1 MRRLKSKMSSPWL
14 LGFANRASAVP
25 SALLAQSATDLLE
38 KAFDSHRLFVVNRH
52 NLSGTSMADMV
63 HPMAAQPGAGE
74 NPVIEVQAVS
84 KLFRTPSE
92 GTIRALHEID
102 LTIAPGGFITVVG
115 PSGCGK
121 STLIKL
127 IAGFSAPSSGK
138 INVQGEEVRGL
149 NTRVGYVPQESKL
162 FPWLTVEENVG
173 FGLDRKRMPKAE
185 RESKTD
191 YFIKL
196 AGLAGFEK
204 YYPAQLSGGMSKR
217 ASIMRA
223 LAYEPPVILMDEPFG
238 PLDAQTRMVLQD
250 ELLKIWEQKRQT
262 IVFVTHD
269 LVEAIALADRVV
281 VMTHRPGKI
290 KDIIDVPMT
299 RPRNIFEI
307 HRQEGFDEAYGR
319 LWNIFRH
326 ELNLR
331 TH

>member
-1 MRRLKSKMSSPWL
+1 
-14 LGFANRASAVP
+14 V
-25 SALLAQSATDLLE
+25 
-38 KAFDSHRLFVVNRH
+38 
-52 NLSGTSMADMV
+52 
-63 HPMAAQPGAGE
+63 E
-74 NPVIEVQAVS
+74 NVS
-84 KLFRTPSE
+84 KLFRTPDE
-92 GTIRALHEID
+92 QTIRALQDISLNVCYGE
-102 LTIAPGGFITVVG
+102 FVTVVG

-121 STLIKL
+121 STLLKL
-127 IAGFSAPSSGK
+127 IAGFSAASSGR
-138 INVQGEEVRGL
+138 ILYQNEEVRGL
-149 NTRVGYVPQESKL
+149 NTKVGYVPQESKL

-173 FGLDRKRMPKAE
+173 FGLNPKRYPRQK
-185 RESKTD
+185 RD
-191 YFIKL
+191 DQVRYFINL
-196 AGLAGFEK
+196 AGLTGFEK

-217 ASIMRA
+217 ASIVRA

-269 LVEAIALADRVV
+269 LVEAVALADRVV

-290 KDIIDVPMT
+290 MDIIKVPME

-326 ELNLR
+326 ELNLGA
-331 TH
+331 H

>member
-1 MRRLKSKMSSPWL
+1 MPDLAPTISQSVQVQTDAIIKAENVSKVFQTPDQAN
-14 LGFANRASAVP
+14 LG
-25 SALLAQSATDLLE
+25 AL
-38 KAFDSHRLFVVNRH
+38 
-52 NLSGTSMADMV
+52 ADIELNI
-63 HPMAAQPGAGE
+63 QPGE
-74 NPVIEVQAVS
+74 FV
-84 KLFRTPSE
+84 
-92 GTIRALHEID
+92 
-102 LTIAPGGFITVVG
+102 TVVG

-121 STLIKL
+121 STLLKL
-127 IAGFSAPSSGK
+127 IAGFSACSAGR
-138 INVQGEEVRGL
+138 ILFQGDEVRGL
-149 NTRVGYVPQESKL
+149 NTKVGYVPQESKL

-173 FGLDRKRMPKAE
+173 FGLDPKRYSRTDRE
-185 RESKTD
+185 RQVSH
-191 YFIKL
+191 FINM

-326 ELNLR
+326 ELKIGAP
-331 TH
+331 

>member
-1 MRRLKSKMSSPWL
+1 M
-14 LGFANRASAVP
+14 AET
-25 SALLAQSATDLLE
+25 ATQTY
-38 KAFDSHRLFVVNRH
+38 ADS
-52 NLSGTSMADMV
+52 
-63 HPMAAQPGAGE
+63 QAGDNQVIQIE
-74 NPVIEVQAVS
+74 NVS
-84 KLFRTPSE
+84 KLFRTPSDA
-92 GTIRALHEID
+92 TISALEEIS
-102 LTIAPGGFITVVG
+102 LTIPYGEFVTVVG

-121 STLIKL
+121 STLLKL
-127 IAGFSAPSSGK
+127 IAGFFAPSSGR
-138 INVQGEEVRGL
+138 ILFQGDEVRGL
-149 NTRVGYVPQESKL
+149 NTKTGYVPQESKL

-173 FGLDRKRMPKAE
+173 FGLDSKRYPRADRE
-185 RESKTD
+185 RQINH
-191 YFIKL
+191 FIKL

-217 ASIMRA
+217 ASIIRA

-269 LVEAIALADRVV
+269 LVEAVALADRVV

-290 KDIIDVPMT
+290 KDIINVTMA

-326 ELNLR
+326 EL
-331 TH
+331 TTGAH

>member
-1 MRRLKSKMSSPWL
+1 MSTVETRETGAEISP
-14 LGFANRASAVP
+14 GDN
-25 SALLAQSATDLLE
+25 Q
-38 KAFDSHRLFVVNRH
+38 
-52 NLSGTSMADMV
+52 
-63 HPMAAQPGAGE
+63 
-74 NPVIEVQAVS
+74 VIRVEAVS

-92 GTIRALHEID
+92 GAISALQEIS
-102 LTIAPGGFITVVG
+102 LNIPYGEFVTVVG

-127 IAGFSAPSSGK
+127 IAGFSAPSSGR
-138 INVQGEEVRGL
+138 ILFQGDEVRGL

-173 FGLDRKRMPKAE
+173 FGLDSKRFPRPDRE
-185 RESKTD
+185 RQVN

-196 AGLAGFEK
+196 AGLSGFEK

-269 LVEAIALADRVV
+269 LVEAVALADRVV

-290 KDIIDVPMT
+290 KDIIDVPMA

-326 ELNLR
+326 ELNL
-331 TH
+331 HSH

>member
-1 MRRLKSKMSSPWL
+1 MT
-14 LGFANRASAVP
+14 ATETRA
-25 SALLAQSATDLLE
+25 
-38 KAFDSHRLFVVNRH
+38 RN
-52 NLSGTSMADMV
+52 
-63 HPMAAQPGAGE
+63 QPQDK
-74 NPVIEVQAVS
+74 PVIQVDDVS

-92 GTIRALHEID
+92 GTIGALQD
-102 LTIAPGGFITVVG
+102 VSLTIPYGEFITVVG

-121 STLIKL
+121 STLLKL
-127 IAGFSAPSSGK
+127 VAGFSLPSSGR
-138 INVQGEEVRGL
+138 ILYQSEEVRGL
-149 NTRVGYVPQESKL
+149 NTKVGYVPQESKL

-173 FGLDRKRMPKAE
+173 FGLDSKRYP
-185 RESKTD
+185 REKRD
-191 YFIKL
+191 HQVRHFINL

-217 ASIMRA
+217 ASIIRA

-269 LVEAIALADRVV
+269 LVEAVALADRVV

-290 KDIIDVPMT
+290 KDVINVPMS

-326 ELNLR
+326 ELNIK
-331 TH
+331 H

>member
-1 MRRLKSKMSSPWL
+1 MNKYRSKMSRNSISYPAAPIAKSEQNQADFVIRVEDVFKVFQTPTQAN
-14 LGFANRASAVP
+14 LGA
-25 SALLAQSATDLLE
+25 LE
-38 KAFDSHRLFVVNRH
+38 KITLDVRDGEFV
-52 NLSGTSMADMV
+52 
-63 HPMAAQPGAGE
+63 
-74 NPVIEVQAVS
+74 
-84 KLFRTPSE
+84 
-92 GTIRALHEID
+92 
-102 LTIAPGGFITVVG
+102 TVVG

-121 STLIKL
+121 STLLKL
-127 IAGFSAPSSGK
+127 IAGFSPVSAGR
-138 INVQGEEVRGL
+138 ILFQGYEVRGL

-173 FGLDRKRMPKAE
+173 FGLDPKRYTRAD
-185 RESKTD
+185 RARQVD

-204 YYPAQLSGGMSKR
+204 YYPAQLSGGMGKR
-217 ASIMRA
+217 ASIIRA

-250 ELLKIWEQKRQT
+250 ELLKIWGQKRQT

-269 LVEAIALADRVV
+269 LIEAVALADRVV

-290 KDIIDVPMT
+290 KDVIQVPMS

-326 ELNLR
+326 EL
-331 TH
+331 HIGAH

>member
-1 MRRLKSKMSSPWL
+1 MSSVATPKP
-14 LGFANRASAVP
+14 AENRSP
-25 SALLAQSATDLLE
+25 DNE
-38 KAFDSHRLFVVNRH
+38 
-52 NLSGTSMADMV
+52 
-63 HPMAAQPGAGE
+63 
-74 NPVIEVQAVS
+74 VIRVETVS
-84 KLFRTPSE
+84 KLFRTPGE

-102 LTIAPGGFITVVG
+102 LNIQYGEFVTVVG

-127 IAGFSAPSSGK
+127 IAGFSPASMGR
-138 INVQGEEVRGL
+138 ILFEGDEVRGL

-173 FGLDRKRMPKAE
+173 FGLDSKRFSRAE
-185 RESKTD
+185 RERQVSQ
-191 YFIKL
+191 FIKL
-196 AGLAGFEK
+196 AGLTGFEK

-217 ASIMRA
+217 ASIVRA

-269 LVEAIALADRVV
+269 LVEAVALADRVV

-290 KDIIDVPMT
+290 KDIIEVPMA

-326 ELNLR
+326 ELNLQ

>member
-1 MRRLKSKMSSPWL
+1 MTERAQATSKP
-14 LGFANRASAVP
+14 
-25 SALLAQSATDLLE
+25 AQNTADLVI
-38 KAFDSHRLFVVNRH
+38 KAES
-52 NLSGTSMADMV
+52 
-63 HPMAAQPGAGE
+63 
-74 NPVIEVQAVS
+74 VS
-84 KLFRTPSE
+84 KVFQTPSQE
-92 GTIRALHEID
+92 NLGALADIELEIRHGE
-102 LTIAPGGFITVVG
+102 FVTVVG

-121 STLIKL
+121 STLLKL
-127 IAGFSAPSSGK
+127 IAGFSLPSSGR
-138 INVQGEEVRGL
+138 ILFQGEEVRGL

-173 FGLDRKRMPKAE
+173 FGLDSKRYSRADRE
-185 RESKTD
+185 RQVNQ
-191 YFIKL
+191 FINL

-217 ASIMRA
+217 ASIVRA

-269 LVEAIALADRVV
+269 LVEAVALADRVV
-281 VMTHRPGKI
+281 VMTHRPGRI
-290 KDIIDVPMT
+290 KDIIHVPMA

-307 HRQEGFDEAYGR
+307 HRQVGFDEAYGR

-326 ELNLR
+326 ELNIGA
-331 TH
+331 H

>member
-1 MRRLKSKMSSPWL
+1 MNESAQASLKP
-14 LGFANRASAVP
+14 
-25 SALLAQSATDLLE
+25 AQNDCE
-38 KAFDSHRLFVVNRH
+38 FVIQV
-52 NLSGTSMADMV
+52 
-63 HPMAAQPGAGE
+63 E
-74 NPVIEVQAVS
+74 AVS
-84 KLFRTPSE
+84 KVFQTPNQANLDALSD
-92 GTIRALHEID
+92 IRLD
-102 LTIAPGGFITVVG
+102 VRPGEFVTVVG

-121 STLIKL
+121 STLLKL
-127 IAGFSAPSSGK
+127 IAGFSPCSTGR
-138 INVQGEEVRGL
+138 IVFQGEEVRGL

-173 FGLDRKRMPKAE
+173 FGLDSKRYSRADRE
-185 RESKTD
+185 RQVSQ
-191 YFIKL
+191 FINL

-204 YYPAQLSGGMSKR
+204 YYPSQLSGGMSKR
-217 ASIMRA
+217 ASIVRA

-269 LVEAIALADRVV
+269 LVEAVALADRVV

-290 KDIIDVPMT
+290 KDIIKVPMA

-326 ELNLR
+326 ELNIGA
-331 TH
+331 HQ

>member
-1 MRRLKSKMSSPWL
+1 MSTVETTQT
-14 LGFANRASAVP
+14 RAEVP
-25 SALLAQSATDLLE
+25 
-38 KAFDSHRLFVVNRH
+38 
-52 NLSGTSMADMV
+52 
-63 HPMAAQPGAGE
+63 PGD
-74 NPVIEVQAVS
+74 NQVIRVEAVS

-92 GTIRALHEID
+92 GTIRALQEIS
-102 LTIAPGGFITVVG
+102 LNVPYGEFVTVVG

-127 IAGFSAPSSGK
+127 IAGLSPPSSGR
-138 INVQGEEVRGL
+138 ILYQGDEVRGL

-173 FGLDRKRMPKAE
+173 FGLDSKRFPRPE
-185 RESKTD
+185 RERQVN

-196 AGLAGFEK
+196 AGLTGFEK
-204 YYPAQLSGGMSKR
+204 YYPAQLSGGMGKR

-262 IVFVTHD
+262 ILFVTHD

-290 KDIIDVPMT
+290 KDIIDVPMA

-307 HRQEGFDEAYGR
+307 HRQEGFDETYGR

-326 ELNLR
+326 ELNLQ

>member
-1 MRRLKSKMSSPWL
+1 MTETAQANLNPTQNNLEFVIRVEGVSKIFDTPSKVKL
-14 LGFANRASAVP
+14 TAV
-25 SALLAQSATDLLE
+25 ADLELNV
-38 KAFDSHRLFVVNRH
+38 R
-52 NLSGTSMADMV
+52 
-63 HPMAAQPGAGE
+63 AGE
-74 NPVIEVQAVS
+74 FV
-84 KLFRTPSE
+84 
-92 GTIRALHEID
+92 
-102 LTIAPGGFITVVG
+102 TVVG

-121 STLIKL
+121 STLLKL
-127 IAGFSAPSSGK
+127 IAGFSPPSAGR
-138 INVQGEEVRGL
+138 ILFEGNEVTSL

-173 FGLDRKRMPKAE
+173 FGLDSRRYSRADRE
-185 RESKTD
+185 RQVSQ
-191 YFIKL
+191 FINL

-217 ASIMRA
+217 ASIVRA

-269 LVEAIALADRVV
+269 LVEAVALADHVL

-290 KDIIDVPMT
+290 KDIIKVPMA

-307 HRQEGFDEAYGR
+307 HRQDGFDDAYGR

-326 ELNLR
+326 ELNIGA
-331 TH
+331 H

>member
-1 MRRLKSKMSSPWL
+1 MSS
-14 LGFANRASAVP
+14 VETT
-25 SALLAQSATDLLE
+25 QQTHVKD
-38 KAFDSHRLFVVNRH
+38 
-52 NLSGTSMADMV
+52 
-63 HPMAAQPGAGE
+63 QPGD
-74 NPVIEVQAVS
+74 NPVIRVEAVS

-92 GTIRALHEID
+92 AAIRALQEIS
-102 LTIAPGGFITVVG
+102 LNIRYGEFVTVVG

-127 IAGFSAPSSGK
+127 IAGFSPPSSGR
-138 INVQGEEVRGL
+138 ILFQDTEVRGL

-173 FGLDRKRMPKAE
+173 FGLDSKRFPRSE
-185 RESKTD
+185 RERQVN
-191 YFIKL
+191 YFIQL
-196 AGLAGFEK
+196 AGLSGFEK

-217 ASIMRA
+217 ASIVRA

-269 LVEAIALADRVV
+269 LVEAVALADRVV

-290 KDIIDVPMT
+290 KDIIDVPMA

-331 TH
+331 SH

>member
-1 MRRLKSKMSSPWL
+1 MAERATQTVSPY
-14 LGFANRASAVP
+14 GSADQ
-25 SALLAQSATDLLE
+25 LAI
-38 KAFDSHRLFVVNRH
+38 RV
-52 NLSGTSMADMV
+52 
-63 HPMAAQPGAGE
+63 E
-74 NPVIEVQAVS
+74 NVT
-84 KLFRTPSE
+84 KLFRTPGE
-92 GTIRALHEID
+92 GTIGALQEVSMDVGHSE
-102 LTIAPGGFITVVG
+102 FVTVVG

-121 STLIKL
+121 STLLKL
-127 IAGFSAPSSGK
+127 IAGFFAPSAGR
-138 INVQGEEVRGL
+138 ILFQGEEVRAL
-149 NTRVGYVPQESKL
+149 NTKVGYVPQESKL

-173 FGLDRKRMPKAE
+173 FGLDPKRYSRAARE
-185 RESKTD
+185 RQVSQ
-191 YFIKL
+191 FINL

-217 ASIMRA
+217 ASIVRA
-223 LAYEPPVILMDEPFG
+223 LAYEPPAILMDEPFG

-269 LVEAIALADRVV
+269 LVEAVALADRVV

-290 KDIIDVPMT
+290 KDIVKVQMA

-326 ELNLR
+326 ELMTG

>member
-1 MRRLKSKMSSPWL
+1 MSDIAPAPSPKTRSQANTVISVDNVSKVFQTPRREN
-14 LGFANRASAVP
+14 LG
-25 SALLAQSATDLLE
+25 ALLNIELE
-38 KAFDSHRLFVVNRH
+38 IRHGEFV
-52 NLSGTSMADMV
+52 
-63 HPMAAQPGAGE
+63 
-74 NPVIEVQAVS
+74 
-84 KLFRTPSE
+84 
-92 GTIRALHEID
+92 
-102 LTIAPGGFITVVG
+102 TVVG

-127 IAGFSAPSSGK
+127 IAGFFPPSSGR
-138 INVQGEEVRGL
+138 ILFQGDEVRGL

-173 FGLDRKRMPKAE
+173 FGLDSKRFARPE
-185 RESKTD
+185 RERQVSN
-191 YFIKL
+191 FIKL
-196 AGLAGFEK
+196 AGLTGFEK

-217 ASIMRA
+217 ASIVRA

-269 LVEAIALADRVV
+269 LVEAVALADRVV

-290 KDIIDVPMT
+290 KDMIDVPMA

-326 ELNLR
+326 ELKLQSH
-331 TH
+331 T